1 MDHQKKVGS
10 SSIKYLFRTEQN
22 LSICLTP
29 TEILFLITYFR
40 LSVCL
45 MLTPTGRDLDTC
57 LKPLS
62 WGRGYKK
69 DSGVLA
75 DQTKYPNLHPVST
88 KRARETKGEEKA
100 WRKQQDR
107 LETLQKAKS
116 ASWVWFW
123 PWDVAITPPRHAAA
137 QEFGDTWGSITP
149 TWTPCVQAG
158 GRWML
163 MSPTLESQGLF
174 ILLTHALDMTLGYI
188 STATRGC

>member
-69 DSGVLA
+69 ASGVLA

-100 WRKQQDR
+100 
-107 LETLQKAKS
+107 
-116 ASWVWFW
+116 
-123 PWDVAITPPRHAAA
+123 
-137 QEFGDTWGSITP
+137 
-149 TWTPCVQAG
+149 
-158 GRWML
+158 
-163 MSPTLESQGLF
+163 
-174 ILLTHALDMTLGYI
+174 
-188 STATRGC
+188 